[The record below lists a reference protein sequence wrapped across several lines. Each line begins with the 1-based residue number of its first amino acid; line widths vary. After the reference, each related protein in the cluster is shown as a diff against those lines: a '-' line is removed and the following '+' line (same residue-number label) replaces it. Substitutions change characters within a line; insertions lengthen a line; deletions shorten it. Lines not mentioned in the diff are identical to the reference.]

1 MKETASVFNFL
12 WKYVWKLIVYH
23 ICSLSKGCFH
33 PPVPPGVIYHTDSGT
48 YEGSDQGDVAP
59 GSNSSL
65 DAGSGTDSTNTSMIT
80 SSPDTDA
87 VFEHEGVLSF
97 GCKNGFAFEES
108 PPEGSTFHTLKCT
121 RGEWEG
127 VTPVCNGE

>member
-1 MKETASVFNFL
+1 M
-12 WKYVWKLIVYH
+12 WKLDAYH
-23 ICSLSKGCFH
+23 FPSKGCFH

-65 DAGSGTDSTNTSMIT
+65 DAGSGTDSTNTSMII
-80 SSPDTDA
+80 SGPDTDA
-87 VFEHEGVLSF
+87 VFEHKGVLSF

-127 VTPVCNGE
+127 VTPVCNGERPIHIQYI